1 MITCEMN
8 DFGFDMKPMIKH
20 REHWADQGRR
30 WRDLDRVVMSEDQ
43 MIALAERLMDTDY
56 FSSQTL
62 IRPSIPEFTAL
73 IEEDGREENT
83 YVCFRRS
90 VMEETDFLEPMQ
102 EGLTRTITPVV
113 DAYVYINNKGR
124 MCNLVA
130 TIARV
135 EMEYKGRKMTSTAQ
149 FLTWYHDDPA
159 TLYVI
164 GNDRA
169 YFQEFLR
176 SVKCIYLGVQ
186 MLSLERPEVLTAETV
201 REEYSGTVKK
211 KGRYKSVRKTRFVK
225 VIRVTGIAAPRGGHN
240 ITCPCWGV
248 AGHWRNYKSGK
259 RVWIGPY
266 RKGRERR
273 NPAAY
278 KPKEYELPKED
289 E

>member
-8 DFGFDMKPMIKH
+8 DFGFDMEPMIKH

-30 WRDLDRVVMSEDQ
+30 WRDLDRVVMSEEQ

-62 IRPSIPEFTAL
+62 IRPSVPEFTAL

-90 VMEETDFLEPMQ
+90 VMEETDFLEPTQ

-113 DAYVYINNKGR
+113 DAYIYINNKGR

-211 KGRYKSVRKTRFVK
+211 KGRYTSVRKARFVK

>member
-8 DFGFDMKPMIKH
+8 DFGFDMEPMIKH
-20 REHWADQGRR
+20 REHWAEQSRR
-30 WRDLDRVVMSEDQ
+30 WRDLDRVVMSEEQ

-90 VMEETDFLEPMQ
+90 VMEETDFLGPTQ

-135 EMEYKGRKMTSTAQ
+135 EMEYEGRKMTSTAQ

-176 SVKCIYLGVQ
+176 SVKCIYLGMQ
-186 MLSLERPEVLTAETV
+186 MLSLERPEVLAAETV

-211 KGRYKSVRKTRFVK
+211 KGRYKRVRKARFVK
-225 VIRVTGIAAPRGGHN
+225 VIHVTSIAAPRGSHN

-259 RVWIGPY
+259 RVWIEPY

-278 KPKEYELPKED
+278 KPKEYEFPKED

>member
-20 REHWADQGRR
+20 REHWADQGHR

-102 EGLTRTITPVV
+102 EELTRTITPVV

-135 EMEYKGRKMTSTAQ
+135 EMEYEGRKMTSTAQ

-186 MLSLERPEVLTAETV
+186 MLSLERPEVLAAETV

-211 KGRYKSVRKTRFVK
+211 KGRYKRVRKARFVK
-225 VIRVTGIAAPRGGHN
+225 VIHVTSIAAPRGSHN

-259 RVWIGPY
+259 RVWIEPY

>member
-8 DFGFDMKPMIKH
+8 DFGFDMEPMIKH

-30 WRDLDRVVMSEDQ
+30 WRDLDRVVMSEEQ

-62 IRPSIPEFTAL
+62 IRPSVPEFTAL

-90 VMEETDFLEPMQ
+90 VMEETDFLAPTQ

-113 DAYVYINNKGR
+113 DAYIYINNKGR

-211 KGRYKSVRKTRFVK
+211 KGRYTSVRKARFVK

>member
-1 MITCEMN
+1 MTTYEMN
-8 DFGFDMKPMIKH
+8 DFGFDMEPMMKH
-20 REHWADQGRR
+20 REHWVEQGRR
-30 WRDLDRVVMSEDQ
+30 WRDLDRVVMSEGQ

-62 IRPSIPEFTAL
+62 LRPSIPEFTAL

-90 VMEETDFLEPMQ
+90 VMAETDFLEPTH
-102 EGLTRTITPVV
+102 EGLTRTITPAV

-135 EMEYKGRKMTSTAQ
+135 ELKYEGRKMTSTAQ

-159 TLYVI
+159 TLYVV
-164 GNDRA
+164 GHDRA

-176 SVKCIYLGVQ
+176 SIKCIYLGVQ
-186 MLSLERPEVLTAETV
+186 MLSLERPEALTAETV

-211 KGRYKSVRKTRFVK
+211 KGRYKPVRKARFVK
-225 VIRVTGIAAPRGGHN
+225 LIRVTSIAAPRGSHN

-259 RVWIGPY
+259 RVWIEPY

-273 NPAAY
+273 NPSAY

>member
-1 MITCEMN
+1 
-8 DFGFDMKPMIKH
+8 MIKH

-30 WRDLDRVVMSEDQ
+30 WRDLDRVVMSEEH

-90 VMEETDFLEPMQ
+90 VMEETDFLGPTQ

-135 EMEYKGRKMTSTAQ
+135 EMEYEGRKMTSTAQ

-186 MLSLERPEVLTAETV
+186 MLSLERPEVLAAETV

-211 KGRYKSVRKTRFVK
+211 KGRYKRVRKARFVK
-225 VIRVTGIAAPRGGHN
+225 VIHVTSIAAPRGSHN